1 MVGFNEG
8 RLSSPRTRLSLLR
21 VLCVDVFSARLNAIW
36 VLQLS
41 FSGIKERHLGT
52 LYLVLS
58 FFFFLMEDLK
68 MLIR

>member
-8 RLSSPRTRLSLLR
+8 RLSSSTTCFLLLR

-41 FSGIKERHLGT
+41 FCGIKERHLGT

-58 FFFFLMEDLK
+58 FFNVGSQNVNQMSL
-68 MLIR
+68 